1 MHPILARGGPLA
13 LYLGVWVLV
22 AGLLGALL
30 AGEAALSWWQASLVA
45 LPLALVYAFI
55 CWSAWYLSRG
65 MPRVTTSAWR
75 VLGTAVATAFLS
87 SAGWLLIARQWFRT
101 LVGRGW
107 IASDPGALDAIDSL
121 FFGIGVLLYLL
132 FLAVSYLL
140 GTFEERRE
148 VERRALQ
155 VQVLS
160 REAELRSLRA
170 QIDPHFLFNSLQSIS
185 ALTTVDPAAARRM
198 CLLLADF
205 LRESLAVGSEVR
217 ITLGRELKLVGR
229 FLDVER
235 VRFGNRLQAEISCG
249 DAAECV
255 VPPLLLLPL
264 VENAV
269 THGVA
274 HLLEGGTIRVVVTR
288 RGDRLAIAVDNPCDR
303 DRPRGRGGGVGL
315 ANVRAR
321 LHAMHGDE
329 AHFTAGEQGGLW
341 RVELTLP
348 AVEAAHERA

>member
-13 LYLGVWVLV
+13 LYMGVWVLV

-30 AGEAALSWWQASLVA
+30 ASEATLGWWQASLVA
-45 LPLALVYAFI
+45 LPLSLIYAFV
-55 CWSAWYLSRG
+55 CLSAWYVSRG
-65 MPRVTTSAWR
+65 MPLAATSALR
-75 VLGTAVATAFLS
+75 VLGTALAAAILS
-87 SAGWLLIARQWFRT
+87 SAGWLLIARQWLRL
-101 LVGRGW
+101 LVERDW
-107 IASDPGALDAIDSL
+107 IPRASGVLDDVDSL
-121 FFGIGVLLYLL
+121 FFGLGVLLYLL
-132 FLAVSYLL
+132 SLAVSYLL
-140 GTFEERRE
+140 GTFQERRE

-185 ALTTVDPAAARRM
+185 ALTTADPAAARRM

-205 LRESLAVGSEVR
+205 LRESLALGSQDR
-217 ITLGRELKLVGR
+217 ITLGRELKLVER
-229 FLDVER
+229 FLEVER
-235 VRFGNRLQAEISCG
+235 VRFGNRLQSEIASG
-249 DAAECV
+249 GGAGECV

-269 THGVA
+269 THGIA
-274 HLLEGGTIRVVVTR
+274 HLLNGGMIRVDVKR
-288 RGDRLAIAVDNPCDR
+288 RGQRLGILVENPCDR
-303 DRPRGRGGGVGL
+303 DRPRGGGGGVGL
-315 ANVRAR
+315 ANVRGR

-329 AHFTAGEQGGLW
+329 AQLTAGEQGGMW

-348 AVEAAHERA
+348 ATEAHERT